1 VTEGPNEGK
10 GNRPGD
16 LDEAMVQKSNQLEL
30 PLEGRGEARRVERS
44 GQASSATTEPERP
57 GTGSLMEEVLARPNL
72 LRALRR
78 VRKNKGSAGVDGM
91 TVNDLSD
98 WLIVNWPAVREELL
112 AGHYQPKA
120 VRQAMIP
127 KPSGG
132 ERKLGIPTVLDRLIQ
147 QALLQVLQPR
157 FDPTFSEHS
166 HGFRPK
172 RSAHGAIREAR
183 SFVQDGKRWVVD
195 VDLEKFFD
203 CVNHDV
209 LMGRLA
215 KRIEDGR
222 VLVLIRHYLN
232 AGVMA
237 DGVVVDRYEGT
248 PQGGPLS
255 PLLANV
261 LLDEVD
267 KELEQRG
274 HAFVRYAD
282 DLRVFVGSRRA
293 GERVMNS
300 LVGLLGKLQLR
311 VNESK
316 SAVARVWNRP
326 FLGTAFWMAPGRE
339 VRVRVAP
346 KALAQLKRRVRQ
358 LTRRTRGRSLVQV
371 VQDLRAYLLGWRGY
385 FRVANTPGRMREL
398 DAWIRHRLR
407 ACQLKQW
414 KRGKTVFRELV
425 ARGMGRGAAARVA
438 ANARRWWHNSAMSI
452 HIALPNS
459 YFEKMGLPSL
469 IP

>member
-1 VTEGPNEGK
+1 
-10 GNRPGD
+10 
-16 LDEAMVQKSNQLEL
+16 MVQKSKQLEL
-30 PLEGRGEARRVERS
+30 ALKGRGEAPRVERS
-44 GQASSATTEPERP
+44 GQASSAVSGTERP
-57 GTGSLMEEVLARPNL
+57 GAGSLMEEVLSRPNL

-78 VRKNKGSAGVDGM
+78 VRKNKGSPGVDGM
-91 TVNDLSD
+91 TVDDLSE
-98 WLIVNWPAVREELL
+98 WLMENWLAVREKLL
-112 AGHYQPKA
+112 AGSYRPKP
-120 VRQAMIP
+120 VRQVVIP

-166 HGFRPK
+166 HGFRPT
-172 RSAHGAIREAR
+172 RSAHGAIREAQR
-183 SFVQDGKRWVVD
+183 YVQEGKRWAVD

-203 CVNHDV
+203 RVNHDV

-215 KRIEDGR
+215 KRIEEGR
-222 VLVLIRHYLN
+222 VLVLIRRYLN

-237 DGVVVDRYEGT
+237 DGVVVDRHEGT

-282 DLRVFVGSRRA
+282 DLRVFVGSKKA
-293 GERVMNS
+293 GERVMHS
-300 LVGLLGKLQLR
+300 LVGLLGKLRLR

-326 FLGTAFWMAPGRE
+326 FLGTAFWVAPGRE

-346 KALAQLKRRVRQ
+346 KALQALKRRVRQ
-358 LTRRTRGRSLVQV
+358 LTRRTRGRSLGEV

-385 FRVANTPGRMREL
+385 FGIADTPKRLREL

-407 ACQLKQW
+407 AYQLKQW

-425 ARGMGRGAAARVA
+425 ARGMGRDVAARVA
-438 ANARRWWHNSAMSI
+438 ANARRWWRNSAMAI

-459 YFEKMGLPSL
+459 LFEGMGLPSL
-469 IP
+469 VA

>member
-1 VTEGPNEGK
+1 
-10 GNRPGD
+10 
-16 LDEAMVQKSNQLEL
+16 MVQESKQMEL
-30 PLEGRGEARRVERS
+30 PLEGRGEAPRVERS

-91 TVNDLSD
+91 TVDDLSD
-98 WLIVNWPAVREELL
+98 WLIVNWPEVREELL
-112 AGHYQPKA
+112 AGRYQPKA
-120 VRQAMIP
+120 VRQALIP

-183 SFVQDGKRWVVD
+183 DYVQDGKRWVVD

-203 CVNHDV
+203 RVNHDV

-222 VLVLIRHYLN
+222 VLVLIRRYLN

-267 KELEQRG
+267 KELERRD

-282 DLRVFVGSRRA
+282 DLRVFVGSRKA

-300 LVGLLGKLQLR
+300 LVRLLGKLRLR

-316 SAVARVWNRP
+316 STVARVWKVRW
-326 FLGTAFWMAPGRE
+326 LVCGTARFSAPPSGW
-339 VRVRVAP
+339 
-346 KALAQLKRRVRQ
+346 RRVGRFESG
-358 LTRRTRGRSLVQV
+358 LRPRRFKS
-371 VQDLRAYLLGWRGY
+371 
-385 FRVANTPGRMREL
+385 
-398 DAWIRHRLR
+398 
-407 ACQLKQW
+407 
-414 KRGKTVFRELV
+414 
-425 ARGMGRGAAARVA
+425 
-438 ANARRWWHNSAMSI
+438 
-452 HIALPNS
+452 
-459 YFEKMGLPSL
+459 
-469 IP
+469 